1 MLVGI
6 TRIYLIKKNLQ
17 VNSITE
23 GSNSGKADVHV
34 RLLAPSTLDD
44 GSEDRIGVRGQAST
58 EIGVLGLA
66 NKSNSGEGRLLEAV
80 VSAGH
85 ILDQDVH
92 EVGPLISG
100 QFDCCDRN
108 NQRSGSIPSS
118 GIGCQ
123 GLERE
128 LLNLCLRLGGNLVD
142 PSALHF
148 TELVLVSEGKG
159 ILQGDTGGNTDVRR
173 AFFAGQL
180 LA

>member
-1 MLVGI
+1 MLMGI
-6 TRIYLIKKNLQ
+6 TKIHLLQENLQ

-44 GSEDRIGVRGQAST
+44 GSEDRIGVRGQART
-58 EIGVLGLA
+58 EVGILGLA
-66 NKSNSGEGRLLEAV
+66 NKSNSGEGRLLEVV

-100 QFDCCDRN
+100 QFDRGDRN

-123 GLERE
+123 GFERE
-128 LLNLCLRLGGNLVD
+128 LLDLCLRLGGNLVD

-159 ILQGDTGGNTDVRR
+159 ILQRDTGSNTDVGR